1 MGTLNLPVSSREGK
15 PLCPWGLKEGGGLVL
30 PCREAFVQREQACM
44 TEETSEAEK
53 LEESEPV

>member
-44 TEETSEAEK
+44 TGGD
-53 LEESEPV
+53 